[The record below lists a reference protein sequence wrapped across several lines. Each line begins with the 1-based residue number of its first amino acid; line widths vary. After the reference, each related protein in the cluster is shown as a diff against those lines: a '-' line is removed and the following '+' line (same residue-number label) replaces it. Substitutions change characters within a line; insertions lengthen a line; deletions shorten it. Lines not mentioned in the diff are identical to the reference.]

1 MNFKISKLK
10 KGKWSFEFYNLDT
23 IPVYQGSVFNSI
35 NDSFSS
41 GILEGRTLLDV
52 FNQYPKMVYDYIF
65 DDYIFITN
73 EALKELVNKYGE
85 QDPHIRTLINGRD
98 INFSFNKSQIHSADM
113 PINGIAGCRNFDGKT
128 ICERKLQNSYYYG
141 TSLKKIFEVHPNYII
156 SLINSGKIS
165 ISRKACDELK
175 EFSYYTKLLKAIEEK
190 KIEKEEEERE
200 RQMQDDAFWDDY
212 DNNYNANRGY
222 QDAFDG
228 DPDAEWNVY

>member
-85 QDPHIRTLINGRD
+85 QDPHIRTLINCRD
-98 INFSFNKSQIHSADM
+98 INFSF
-113 PINGIAGCRNFDGKT
+113 
-128 ICERKLQNSYYYG
+128 RKYV
-141 TSLKKIFEVHPNYII
+141 FFI
-156 SLINSGKIS
+156 S
-165 ISRKACDELK
+165 D
-175 EFSYYTKLLKAIEEK
+175 
-190 KIEKEEEERE
+190 
-200 RQMQDDAFWDDY
+200 
-212 DNNYNANRGY
+212 
-222 QDAFDG
+222 
-228 DPDAEWNVY
+228 

>member
-1 MNFKISKLK
+1 MSFTILIPFLYIKDLFLTALTIRFPQEYLK
-10 KGKWSFEFYNLDT
+10 VEPFWMFLTNTQKWST
-23 IPVYQGSVFNSI
+23 
-35 NDSFSS
+35 
-41 GILEGRTLLDV
+41 
-52 FNQYPKMVYDYIF
+52 
-65 DDYIFITN
+65 ITN

-190 KIEKEEEERE
+190 EIEKEEEERE